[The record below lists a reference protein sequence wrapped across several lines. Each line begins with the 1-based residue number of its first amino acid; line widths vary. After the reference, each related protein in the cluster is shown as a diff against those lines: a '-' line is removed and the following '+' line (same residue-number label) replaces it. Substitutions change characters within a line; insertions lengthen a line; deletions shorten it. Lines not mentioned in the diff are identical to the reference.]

1 MVSPLTHKLSQFF
14 GEDTFGMPSTS
25 YFEETLK
32 TYGSQP
38 MMANLFPYETYDPQ
52 NQLFRNR
59 DSIGFVLET
68 FPLVGASEEMQK
80 EISSLF
86 QYILPEG
93 SSLQVMLWGDPHIGH
108 ICDVWKNSRANSVPI
123 LQKLAKV
130 RATFLE
136 NMAFHSPLDPYC
148 LRNFRCFLSYTQGD
162 PGNNPVVI
170 QGVAQLMSQIKTALE
185 MLRLPVFVW
194 SPKDLI
200 DTLEGILCLDPD
212 QTKPRDRTWN
222 PLDALGSQITSAESN
237 LTVGYKGLSLNEGK
251 THFRSY
257 RVRKY
262 PETWS
267 LHAMRYLIGD
277 AERDMAQIPCPFLI
291 HYGVHVP
298 LQDKPQRTI
307 QSKALYVDAQAN
319 APLGK
324 YLPSLKSEAIEL
336 NFVRGQLESGERV
349 VQTDLTVALFSPPEK
364 LPKAEQILLN
374 LFQGKEWRLEANHAR
389 HLPVLLSVL
398 PMSWGPGMLKSL
410 KNSQRLKTTI
420 TTESANLLPLQGEWH
435 GTKSPAL
442 ILAGRHGQ
450 LFHWS
455 PFDSSSNYNMCVL
468 GHSGAGKSVFMQELV
483 TAVLGT
489 GGRVVVLDVG
499 RSFQKLGLIFKGQFI
514 QVSDTVNLSLN
525 PFSHLTLNS
534 GDDSIDRDNLVMVKQ
549 VLTSMISPS
558 GTLEEIENS
567 FLQMALDAVL
577 KEKQNKTE
585 VSDIASWFLAHGDQR
600 ARDMGTR
607 LYAFSRD
614 GVYGWLFNRP
624 STVTFNNSL
633 IITEF
638 EDIKQSKDL
647 SAVILQI
654 LIVTILTMM
663 YRGDRKTPFAI
674 IIDEAW
680 EFLAGKA
687 GETLIEAAARQAR
700 KYGGFLVVGSQN
712 AEDFHKSLAAKA
724 AFNNSAWK
732 CYLGQSNEAF
742 KTFEKEDLITSPAM
756 LSLLKTVK
764 MSPGKYGEIMIVSE
778 TGYAVGRLIL
788 DPYSQ
793 LLYSTKADEF
803 TAVETLMRQGIP
815 VEEAIE
821 RLLEKRRKSL

>member
-1 MVSPLTHKLSQFF
+1 MLAIFGEKLSRFF
-14 GEDTFGMPSTS
+14 GEDTFGLPSSS

-32 TYGSQP
+32 AYEKQP
-38 MMANLFPYETYDPQ
+38 MMSDLFPYESYDPKT
-52 NQLFRNR
+52 QLFYNR

-68 FPLVGASEEMQK
+68 LPLVGASEEMQK

-93 SSLQVMLWGDPHIGH
+93 SSLQVMLWADPHIGN
-108 ICDVWKNSRANSVPI
+108 ICDHWKNRRNHSTPV
-123 LQKLAKV
+123 LQKLAER
-130 RATFLE
+130 RARFLE
-136 NMAFHSPLDPYC
+136 NMAFHSNQVPYC
-148 LRNFRCFLSYTQGD
+148 LRNFRCFLSYSQLD
-162 PGNNPVVI
+162 PGANPIAI
-170 QGVAQLMSQIKTALE
+170 QAVSQLLSQIKTALE
-185 MLRLPVFVW
+185 MLRLPVFAW
-194 SPKDLI
+194 SPEDLI
-200 DTLEGILCLDPD
+200 NTLEGMLSLDQD
-212 QTKPRDRTWN
+212 QTKPRDRTWSS
-222 PLDALGSQITSAESN
+222 LDSLQSQITSAESN
-237 LTVGYKGLSLNEGK
+237 LTVSYKGLSFNEGK

-262 PETWS
+262 PTTWS

-277 AERDMAQIPCPFLI
+277 DERDMAQIPCPFLI

-298 LQDKPQRTI
+298 FQDKPQRSV

-324 YLPSLKSEAIEL
+324 YLPSLRNEAEEL
-336 NFVRGQLESGERV
+336 NFVRNQLEAGERI
-349 VQTDLTVALFSPPEK
+349 VQTDLTVALFSPPEGM
-364 LPKAEQILLN
+364 PKAEQILLN

-389 HLPVLLSVL
+389 HLPILLSVF
-398 PMSWGPGMLKSL
+398 PMSWGPKMVTSL
-410 KNSQRLKTTI
+410 KNSQKLKTTT

-455 PFDSSSNYNMCVL
+455 PYDSSSNYNMCVL

-483 TAVLGT
+483 TAIIGT

-499 RSFQKLGLIFKGQFI
+499 RSFQKLGLILKGQFI
-514 QVSDTVNLSLN
+514 QVSDTANFSLN
-525 PFSHLTLNS
+525 PFSHLALHS
-534 GDDSIDRDNLVMVKQ
+534 GDDAIDRDNLVMIKQ

-558 GTLEEIENS
+558 GMLDELES
-567 FLQMALDAVL
+567 SYLQMALDAVL
-577 KEKQNKTE
+577 KEKQNQTE
-585 VSDIASWFLAHGDQR
+585 VSDIAAWFLEHSDQR

-607 LYAFSRD
+607 LYAFSQE
-614 GVYGWLFNRP
+614 GIYGRLFSGA
-624 STVTFNNSL
+624 STVKFTNPL
-633 IITEF
+633 IIAEF

-654 LIVTILTMM
+654 LIVNILTMM
-663 YRGDRKTPFAI
+663 YRGNRKTPFAI
-674 IIDEAW
+674 IVDEAW

-687 GETLIEAAARQAR
+687 GEALIEAAARQAR

-732 CYLGQSNEAF
+732 CYLSQSQEAF

-764 MSPGKYGEIMIVSE
+764 MTPGKYGEIMIVSD

-803 TAVETLMRQGIP
+803 TAVETLVRQGIP
-815 VEEAIE
+815 VEEAIDQ
-821 RLLEKRRKSL
+821 LLEKRKTS